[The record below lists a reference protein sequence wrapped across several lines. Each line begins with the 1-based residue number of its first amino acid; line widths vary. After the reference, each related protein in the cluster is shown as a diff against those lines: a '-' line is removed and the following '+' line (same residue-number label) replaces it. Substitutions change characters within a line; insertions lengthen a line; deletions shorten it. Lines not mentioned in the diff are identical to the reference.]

1 MVGFGAEYAIMNS
14 ATPAHPSQTHPA
26 LRAVLRPAQPQ
37 AFGAVSAVTAL
48 VGGDS
53 SLRSATS
60 KRRGVGRDGVLLLA
74 VIPGRA
80 QREPRIQWHLRGAR
94 LDPGSALRAVRD
106 DVRKKGARRAVF
118 KSPPGGVIA
127 RGTPAAIVRARDRAD
142 SSLRPG

>member
-1 MVGFGAEYAIMNS
+1 M
-14 ATPAHPSQTHPA
+14 
-26 LRAVLRPAQPQ
+26 RACVRAGYGVCRPGWRF
-37 AFGAVSAVTAL
+37 AFG
-48 VGGDS
+48 
-53 SLRSATS
+53 
-60 KRRGVGRDGVLLLA
+60 
-74 VIPGRA
+74 VIPWRA
-80 QREPRIQWHLRGAR
+80 QREPEIQWHLRGAR